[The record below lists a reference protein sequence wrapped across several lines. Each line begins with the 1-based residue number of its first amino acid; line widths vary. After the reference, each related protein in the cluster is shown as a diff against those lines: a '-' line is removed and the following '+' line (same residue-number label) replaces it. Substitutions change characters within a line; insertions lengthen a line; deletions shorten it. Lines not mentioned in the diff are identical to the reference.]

1 MKEKILRYLLSIL
14 FLFISLNAFGGG
26 YYGMSGAKGVPI
38 EWLENSPFQNYFIPS
53 LFLFIIVGGS
63 SLLASIFVFRNLKFD
78 ITFSFLVATIILTWI
93 ITQVSIIGYVS
104 WMQPT
109 IFIIGLIIFF
119 LSLILLKLR
128 KNIS

>member
-1 MKEKILRYLLSIL
+1 MA
-14 FLFISLNAFGGG
+14 LNAFGGG
-26 YYGMSGAKGVPI
+26 YYGMSGADGIPI

-63 SLLASIFVFRNLKFD
+63 SLLASIFVFRNLNFD
-78 ITFSFLVATIILTWI
+78 LTFSFLAASIILTWI

-109 IFIIGLIIFF
+109 IFIIGLIVFF
-119 LSLILLKLR
+119 LSFILFKQR
-128 KNIS
+128 NNNN